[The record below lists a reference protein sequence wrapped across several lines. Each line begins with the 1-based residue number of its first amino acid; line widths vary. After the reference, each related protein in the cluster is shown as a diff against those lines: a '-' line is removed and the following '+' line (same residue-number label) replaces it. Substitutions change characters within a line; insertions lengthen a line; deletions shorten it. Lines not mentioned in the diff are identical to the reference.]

1 MGWASGSELARAQIK
16 AAKRIF
22 HERNYLR
29 AEFYSHM
36 IDAFWDQDCDT
47 LDEATGIDPIF
58 DRVLKRKYKDL
69 GYD

>member
-1 MGWASGSELARAQIK
+1 MGWASGSGVVMVLIR

-47 LDEATGIDPIF
+47 LDEATGIDPEF
-58 DRVLKRKYKDL
+58 DAVLKQKYKKL